1 MYRSIASIVMQ
12 FPNWGWALVS
22 GIVAFALGVSLVRGW
37 QTTSLWFLGLV
48 IGIDLIVHGFSW
60 IMFSLSIH
68 NLAGQIRVTEADRPA
83 A

>member
-1 MYRSIASIVMQ
+1 M
-12 FPNWGWALVS
+12 
-22 GIVAFALGVSLVRGW
+22 LVRGW
-37 QTTSLWFLGLV
+37 QSTSLWFLGLV

-68 NLAGQIRVTEADRPA
+68 NLAGDLGITEADRPA